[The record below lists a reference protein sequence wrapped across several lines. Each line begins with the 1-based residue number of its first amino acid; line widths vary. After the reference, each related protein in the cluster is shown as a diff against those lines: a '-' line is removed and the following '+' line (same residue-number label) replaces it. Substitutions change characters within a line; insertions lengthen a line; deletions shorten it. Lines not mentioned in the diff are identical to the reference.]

1 MDGADGVGVE
11 IKMTATMTT
20 KITTGNLSTALF
32 GDYASRL
39 QDLLG
44 RTDWSGVAQLGHAM
58 RECWAHGRQVFFCGN
73 GGSAGNAIHLA
84 NDYLYGIAKCT
95 GGGMRVSSLS
105 ANAAV
110 ITCLANDVGYDRIY
124 SEQLAVQAQAGDLLI
139 VLSGSGNSPNILRVL
154 EQAKAMGVTSSAIL
168 GYSGGKA
175 KAMADLPLHFDVDD
189 MQIAEDMQLIV
200 GHMVMQ
206 WLYENPLPGKAT
218 V

>member
-1 MDGADGVGVE
+1 
-11 IKMTATMTT
+11 MTAMNTPR
-20 KITTGNLSTALF
+20 NLSAAVFT
-32 GDYASRL
+32 DYASRL

-44 RTDWSGVAQLGHAM
+44 RTDWSGAAQLGYEM

-84 NDYLYGIAKCT
+84 NDYLYGIAKRT

-110 ITCLANDVGYDRIY
+110 ITCLANDIGYDSIY

-139 VLSGSGNSPNILRVL
+139 VLSGSGNSPNILKVL
-154 EQAKAMGVTSSAIL
+154 EQAKDMGVKSCAIL

-175 KAMADLPLHFDVDD
+175 KAMADLSLHFAIDD
-189 MQIAEDMQLIV
+189 MQIAEDMQLIL
-200 GHMVMQ
+200 GHMIMQ
-206 WLYENPLPGKAT
+206 WLCENPLEAR
-218 V
+218 